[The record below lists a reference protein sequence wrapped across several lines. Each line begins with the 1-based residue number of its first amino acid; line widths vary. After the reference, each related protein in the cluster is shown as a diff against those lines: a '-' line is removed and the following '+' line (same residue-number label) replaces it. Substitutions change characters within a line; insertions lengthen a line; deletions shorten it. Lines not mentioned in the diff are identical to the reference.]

1 MSTDL
6 SQKGA
11 KQEYPCPYFVQENFR
26 GLGTR
31 QEKGEASLVD
41 FV

>member
-1 MSTDL
+1 MFL
-6 SQKGA
+6 YYEVRIYLKKGA

-31 QEKGEASLVD
+31 
-41 FV
+41 